1 MSYLIRYSDRYNK
14 VAIYKVEVLDDEQ
27 KNLSLRKYK
36 LRITY
41 KNEITIVN
49 YSESDYLRLVGDRKE
64 RLMSSWINGQSK
76 WTRKSV
82 KVFRRYICWFYPEE
96 LL

>member
-1 MSYLIRYSDRYNK
+1 MSYLIRYSDKYKK
-14 VAIYKVEVLDDEQ
+14 VALYKVEVLDDGQ
-27 KNLSLRKYK
+27 KNLSLRKYQ

-49 YSESDYLRLVGDRKE
+49 YSEQDYLRLVGDRKE
-64 RLMSSWINGQSK
+64 KVMSYWINSQSK
-76 WTRKSV
+76 YTRKSI
-82 KVFRRYICWFYPEE
+82 KVFGRYLCWFYPEE